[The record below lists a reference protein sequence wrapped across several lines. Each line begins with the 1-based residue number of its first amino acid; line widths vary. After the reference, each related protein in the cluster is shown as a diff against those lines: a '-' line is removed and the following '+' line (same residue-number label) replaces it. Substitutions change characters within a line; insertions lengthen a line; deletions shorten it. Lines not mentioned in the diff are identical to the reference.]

1 MALFDQMIKETLD
14 LLAPLGAR
22 RYGFN
27 PDRSAREGDP
37 NDLILKRDMAYEL
50 GEGSFSS
57 TSLTAI
63 TQDEKIVSEDG
74 IYVIGKELKD
84 LTEDGPFARVTIIR
98 TDDIYQKGDQAAYNL
113 IKSLET
119 QKFRVSPEG
128 YMVRAS
134 AMNNREQV
142 RVSKKALK
150 KGLCFEEVGNLLIKS
165 YHVNPR
171 VEAVSVFFITLP
183 EAPYTELDQLADKL
197 SKVVKTLNH
206 ALISVS
212 MDCRACEW
220 KPVCDSVEGMK
231 ELHQKQIDQAFFASH
246 TK

>member
-1 MALFDQMIKETLD
+1 MKLFDSLINETLS
-14 LLAPLGAR
+14 LLRQHDWREHGYDPKK
-22 RYGFN
+22 
-27 PDRSAREGDP
+27 SAKEGDP
-37 NDLILKRDMAYEL
+37 NELILRRDMAYEL
-50 GEGSFSS
+50 GEGSYPA

-63 TQDEKIVSEDG
+63 TQDETIVGEDR
-74 IYVIGKELKD
+74 IFVIGKELKD
-84 LTEDGPFARVTIIR
+84 ITSDGPFARITLIR
-98 TDDIYQKGDQAAYNL
+98 TDDVYQKGDQAAYNL

-150 KGLCFEEVGNLLIKS
+150 KGVSFEEVGDLLIKS
-165 YHVNPR
+165 FHVNPR
-171 VEAVSVFFITLP
+171 VKAVAVWFITLP
-183 EAPYTELDQLADKL
+183 EAPYRELDQLADRMA
-197 SKVVKTLNH
+197 VITKTLNH
-206 ALISVS
+206 ALADVS

-231 ELHQKQIDQAFFASH
+231 ELHQKSLKGGH
-246 TK
+246 

>member
-1 MALFDQMIKETLD
+1 MALFDQMIHETLD

-27 PDRSAREGDP
+27 PEKCAKEGDP

-63 TQDEKIVSEDG
+63 TQDKDIVKEDG
-74 IYVIGKELKD
+74 IYVIGKDLKD
-84 LTEDGPFARVTIIR
+84 IAADGPFARVTVIR

-113 IKSLET
+113 IKSLEV
-119 QKFRVSPEG
+119 QKFRVTPSG

-150 KGLCFEEVGNLLIKS
+150 KGLSFEEVGNLLIKS

-171 VEAVSVFFITLP
+171 VEAVEVYFITLP
-183 EAPYTELDQLADKL
+183 EAPYNELDEIAEKL
-197 SKVVKTLNH
+197 EKVVKTLNH

-231 ELHQKQIDQAFFASH
+231 ELHQKAIEDM
-246 TK
+246 KM